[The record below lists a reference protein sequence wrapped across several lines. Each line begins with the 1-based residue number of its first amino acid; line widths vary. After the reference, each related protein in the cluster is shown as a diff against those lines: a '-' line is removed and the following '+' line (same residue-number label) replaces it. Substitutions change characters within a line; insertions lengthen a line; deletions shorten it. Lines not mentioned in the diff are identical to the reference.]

1 MRTMIVFSLLSALS
15 LPVLAQSSD
24 VSSVTIKP
32 HSIKP
37 EVQQHYRMSPDE
49 FGQFVATYDLS
60 NGMSITLFNRGFN
73 LYAKLSNESPERIV
87 AMSGNSFVSKE
98 SLLKIRIDLKDDG
111 EVGGEVQIPI
121 SSSTVADAKTPQFLV
136 VALR

>member
-32 HSIKP
+32 
-37 EVQQHYRMSPDE
+37 EVKQHYRMNLDE
-49 FGQFVATYDLS
+49 FGQFVAIYDLS
-60 NGMSITLFNRGFN
+60 NGMSIALYNRGN
-73 LYAKLSNESPERIV
+73 NMYAKLSNEFPERIF
-87 AMSGNSFVSKE
+87 ATSGNSFESKE
-98 SLLKIRIDLKDDG
+98 SLLKIRIDLKDNG

-121 SSSTVADAKTPQFLV
+121 ASSTVADAKTPQFLV